1 MSVLSSRMYVLLG
14 SDPLKLFFLHASTLS
29 SLSLARNVLPEHVVP
44 IQDDGFPEAVPEV
57 ILMRTVLYPASESRW
72 SHFSSMKS

>member
-1 MSVLSSRMYVLLG
+1 MSVLPSHMCVLLG
-14 SDPLKLFFLHASTLS
+14 SDPLKLFFLHASSLF
-29 SLSLARNVLPEHVVP
+29 SLSLARNGIPEHVVP

-57 ILMRTVLYPASESRW
+57 ILMRTVLYPESESRW